1 LSVING
7 KKLSEKI
14 AEAFCEINIV
24 QSSFIRKKL
33 SAIVPE
39 NELQK
44 TVVNTMIENGKTAG
58 RDRVPLCQDTG
69 IPVIF
74 IETGEAEC
82 LPKGLEKLIGDA
94 IDRKTSECGMRFSI
108 ADKTIDKG
116 KRLSNRPVIHLTGGK
131 TKTTK
136 IVVMA
141 KGGGSENLST
151 LFMMNPSSES
161 ADIIKY
167 VLDSIERAGSK
178 GCPPY
183 IIGIGLGGDSETSLI
198 KAKMALT
205 GKFEHNKSKYEKII
219 SLGVFEGAKKL
230 NIGIHGLGFGPTIL
244 DCRTIYTP
252 SHIATLP
259 LGIAFNCYQE
269 RVKEFTL

>member
-24 QSSFIRKKL
+24 QSSFIKKKL
-33 SAIVPE
+33 SAVVPE

-44 TVVNTMIENGKTAG
+44 TVINTMIENGKTAE

-74 IETGEAEC
+74 IETGESQC
-82 LPKGLEKLIGDA
+82 LPKEFEKLIGDA
-94 IDRKTSECGMRFSI
+94 IDRKTFECGMRFSI
-108 ADKTIDKG
+108 ADKTIAKG
-116 KRLSNRPVIHLTGGK
+116 KRLSNKPVIHLMSGK

-136 IVVMA
+136 VVVMA

-151 LFMMNPSSES
+151 LIMMNPSSES
-161 ADIIKY
+161 SDIVKY
-167 VLDSIERAGSK
+167 VLDSIARVGAK

-183 IIGIGLGGDSETSLI
+183 IIGIGLGGDSETCLI

-205 GKFEHNKSKYEKII
+205 GRFGHNKSKYEKII
-219 SLGVFEGAKKL
+219 SLGVFEGSKKL
-230 NIGIHGLGFGPTIL
+230 NIGVHGLGFGPTIL

-259 LGIAFNCYQE
+259 LGIVFNCFQE
-269 RVKEFTL
+269 RVREFTL